1 MNIAIMQDVYSL
13 LKQDKTHVGLDSVM
27 KRIESD
33 EVASTAGESFITM
46 AILHE
51 IALYFY
57 NKHNE
62 EIIDKIGD
70 DSAIY
75 DDEKRDMIYKVLM
88 ASTKRFYDLGEFSIA
103 YNFGNVPRRVEW
115 YEDLES
121 SEFEIAKID
130 FKFSPLLAS
139 GDDEDLVFQ
148 YSKYTFNEDSGFYE
162 FDKKDE
168 WKKGLMV
175 SNNVKIYDPK
185 DFVPYTKK
193 NLQNLN
199 KNKRK

>member
-13 LKQDKTHVGLDSVM
+13 LKQEKTHVGLESVL

-33 EVASTAGESFITM
+33 DLCTNGGESFITM

-51 IALYFY
+51 ISIYFY

-62 EIIDKIGD
+62 EILDKIGD

-75 DDEKRDMIYKVLM
+75 NDEKRDIIYKVLM
-88 ASTKRFYDLGEFSIA
+88 ASTKRFYDLGEYCIA

-121 SEFEIAKID
+121 SEFEIAQID

-139 GDDEDLVFQ
+139 GDDEDLVFE
-148 YSKYTFNEDSGFYE
+148 YSKYTFNEESNFYE

-168 WKKGLMV
+168 WKKGMMV
-175 SNNVKIYDPK
+175 SNNVKRYDPK
-185 DFVPYTKK
+185 AFVPYTKE
-193 NLQNLN
+193 NLKELN